1 MKQLQSR
8 IVVQCLITH
17 VLLNHID
24 NDCDYHYYRMLHL
37 QINWTR
43 EYYWVY
49 FDELHYYMTAIDVKA
64 IFYFYPINV

>member
-24 NDCDYHYYRMLHL
+24 NDCDYHYYRNY
-37 QINWTR
+37 IYR
-43 EYYWVY
+43 SIGPVSIIEC
-49 FDELHYYMTAIDVKA
+49 
-64 IFYFYPINV
+64 IFMSYIII